1 MKNYNQLIHTRLD
14 KSFNI
19 IILIT
24 AIICFIS
31 AYFLSTAGFLRVY
44 SLLNMGTGLI
54 LLVVFAMAKK
64 IKTAHKIMV
73 LIVLAS
79 IIALASYI
87 GGSFSSPFITLLLL
101 ANLLA
106 ILFLELQ
113 TSIIISF
120 LSLALMLGLATR
132 PLLTDPFSSLVAPLI
147 TWALQ
152 IIAYLL
158 FVITTHISIY
168 VIKKY
173 LLENIEDLE
182 NAMVKTNQLAY
193 YD

>member
-31 AYFLSTAGFLRVY
+31 AYFLSTADFLRVY

-87 GGSFSSPFITLLLL
+87 GGSFFSPFITLLLL

-106 ILFLELQ
+106 ILFLELR
-113 TSIIISF
+113 TGIIISF
-120 LSLALMLGLATR
+120 LSLVLMLGLATVSILTPPSLPSLD
-132 PLLTDPFSSLVAPLI
+132 PLVTWSLH
-147 TWALQ
+147 